1 MQLVSILTF
10 IMLCFTCA
18 ITDRGLPFD
27 LTAVFPNPT
36 GILTECITTI
46 NLSMAL
52 YRAFDYATLL
62 KTDHITSSD
71 N

>member
-1 MQLVSILTF
+1 
-10 IMLCFTCA
+10 MLCFMCV

-27 LTAVFPNPT
+27 FTALLTKPT

-46 NLSMAL
+46 NLFIAL

-62 KTDHITSSD
+62 KRTILPRLIVDPFV
-71 N
+71 